1 MCHKEASKS
10 QKCDEKTGQCPCRA
24 NVQGLRCTECK
35 PGYYGFP
42 DCKDCKCDPV
52 ASLGITCGKDNGK
65 CDCKPTATG
74 DKCEFCKP
82 GYWKHPE
89 CIDCDCDMEGSE
101 DNNCDK
107 DNGVCICKKR
117 KDGKVVIEGDKC
129 DKCRVFFIVL
139 AFNNNNNDNNF
150 CFLTKGR
157 DGYFNFPKCED
168 CNCNVYGMVD
178 VSCDK
183 TGKCVCKPNY
193 TGLKCNECVPG
204 HYNIKDECHGIIS
217 NFSKKIFLNNTY
229 I

>member
-1 MCHKEASKS
+1 M
-10 QKCDEKTGQCPCRA
+10 T
-24 NVQGLRCTECK
+24 CTECK

-89 CIDCDCDMEGSE
+89 CIDCDCDIEGSE

-139 AFNNNNNDNNF
+139 ALIIIIIIIITFVF
-150 CFLTKGR
+150 CLKVGMAISTSPNVKIVTVTYSEWWMYHATKL
-157 DGYFNFPKCED
+157 E
-168 CNCNVYGMVD
+168 NVS
-178 VSCDK
+178 VSPITLD
-183 TGKCVCKPNY
+183 
-193 TGLKCNECVPG
+193 
-204 HYNIKDECHGIIS
+204 S
-217 NFSKKIFLNNTY
+217 NVMNVSQDITILRTNATV
-229 I
+229 